1 MGLEMEMRRG
11 IDLNKKKETQRQD
24 KIICFKTKK
33 DYSQPPKSDGGSEK
47 EDSILLHDR
56 DEIIKTVVSTA
67 KEENISVLE
76 AVTRIWFNF
85 FDIGLSNKELDQALN
100 ACIVELWHDQL
111 F

>member
-1 MGLEMEMRRG
+1 MEMRRG
-11 IDLNKKKETQRQD
+11 IKLNKKKEIQRQD
-24 KIICFKTKK
+24 KITCFKPKK
-33 DYSQPPKSDGGSEK
+33 DYSQPPKSDGGFEK
-47 EDSILLHDR
+47 ENNNLLHDR

-85 FDIGLSNKELDQALN
+85 FDIGLSNKELDQTLN